1 MPNERFSDL
10 IRNANPVTQE
20 PTRSMDD
27 VWNDVVAAQRRAHPT
42 FIGKLRRTPLPWTH
56 PRRLFAV
63 AAAVLLIAG
72 ISTVVSVREPSNTPS
87 LTNSIAQ
94 AFGVVNADA
103 ASAGG
108 FSATPASPQGPNVL
122 TCPSSEVCYLESTNI
137 VGVNGNSSVTTA
149 YKTVDGGTTWTSISI
164 PVAGNADTS
173 FSCSSVSVCSVGV
186 LSAPTNS
193 QANSQ
198 ANFPQGTVQS
208 MLTTTDGGAT
218 WTSHVVAIN
227 PVLGGDAALD
237 ALLDNAQG
245 LWSQLQCF
253 SAVSCIAVALAPSD
267 QPQQPQAGGG
277 DPAAVQ
283 RTVIMRTGDGG
294 ITWTSSVL
302 PWSNAFDGS
311 PGWSNA
317 QIMTLSC
324 ATSSICIGLSSVFHS
339 VVDNATTSNVLVWRS
354 TDGGMTWHTNWAPAP
369 ALDSTLRLTCPTTLQ
384 CYATVEVGSSVPSN
398 NNEIMVT
405 NDGGITWTFVTPA
418 STGSASSIDEYNSVS
433 CTSAS
438 TCWIAGEVMP
448 TGRLGSS
455 QAAIWATSDA
465 GQTWVSVPLPI
476 TLGIIF
482 QVDCNAPVSCLAVAR
497 PPYEGGQ
504 AIPNGPLPGEILSN
518 QGS

>member
-1 MPNERFSDL
+1 MPIERFSDL

-27 VWNDVVAAQRRAHPT
+27 AWNDVVAAQGRPDPT
-42 FIGKLRRTPLPWTH
+42 FIGKRRRTPFPWT
-56 PRRLFAV
+56 PTRRLV
-63 AAAVLLIAG
+63 AAAVAVLLIAG
-72 ISTVVSVREPSNTPS
+72 ISTVVSVRGSSNSPS

-103 ASAGG
+103 ASAGS
-108 FSATPASPQGPNVL
+108 FSATPASPHGFNVL
-122 TCPSSEVCYLESTNI
+122 TCPSSEVCYLESTNS
-137 VGVNGNSSVTTA
+137 VGVNGESLATTA
-149 YKTVDGGTTWTSISI
+149 YKTIDGGTAWTSISI

-186 LSAPTNS
+186 LHAPSGSPTGP
-193 QANSQ
+193 
-198 ANFPQGTVQS
+198 FPQGTVQL
-208 MLTTTDGGAT
+208 MLTTTDGGVT

-227 PVLGGDAALD
+227 PVLGNDAALD
-237 ALLDNAQG
+237 PSLVNVQG
-245 LWSQLQCF
+245 QWSQIQCF
-253 SAVSCIAVALAPSD
+253 SAVSCIAVALVPSD
-267 QPQQPQAGGG
+267 QPQEPWVSG
-277 DPAAVQ
+277 DPAAGVQ
-283 RTVIMRTGDGG
+283 RTVIMRTDDGG

-311 PGWSNA
+311 PGWSSA
-317 QIMTLSC
+317 QLMTLSC
-324 ATSSICIGLSSVFHS
+324 ATPTNCVGLSSVFHS
-339 VVDNATTSNVLVWRS
+339 VVDNAQTSNVLVRLS

-369 ALDSTLRLTCPTTLQ
+369 ALDSTLRLTCPTTKR
-384 CYATVEVGSSVPSN
+384 CYATVEVGNSVPSDN
-398 NNEIMVT
+398 NGIMMT

-448 TGRLGSS
+448 TGLLGSS

-465 GQTWVSVPLPI
+465 GQTWTSVPLPI
-476 TLGIIF
+476 RLGIIF
-482 QVDCNAPVSCLAVAR
+482 QVDCNAPASCLAVAE
-497 PPYEGGQ
+497 PPYRDGQ
-504 AIPNGPLPGEILSN
+504 VIPIGPLPGEILSN